1 MKDRILDILRA
12 EDGVV
17 SGARIGSELN
27 TSRVSIWKHI
37 RKLQDLGYVIT
48 ATPKGYRLEEEP
60 DVLFPWA
67 FGRRQGQIH
76 FFEATDS
83 TMSVARD
90 LARNG
95 SSGFTVV
102 IAEKQLK
109 GRGRLDRQWHSSAG
123 GLYFTIILR
132 PQLPPNQVFRV
143 NFAAALALVRA
154 LKQLFDIE
162 AKVKWPNDVLIDTKK
177 VAGML
182 SEFEADSDRLDYVNL
197 GLGINVNNDIRPFNK
212 TAICLKQLLGRPVE
226 RKEVLLA
233 FLTHL
238 EALLDERRLE
248 KIVSLWKQCTVT
260 LGRRVRI
267 VTRQA
272 EFSGRAV
279 DIDPHGALLLALD
292 DGTST
297 AVHYG
302 DCFHEE

>member
-1 MKDRILDILRA
+1 VKDRILDILRF
-12 EDGVV
+12 ETGVV
-17 SGARIGSELN
+17 SGARLGSELN

-37 RKLQDLGYVIT
+37 RQLQDLGYVIT
-48 ATPKGYRLEEEP
+48 ATPKGYRLDEEP
-60 DVLFPWA
+60 DALFPWA
-67 FGRRQGQIH
+67 FGRWQDYIH
-76 FFEATDS
+76 FFEETDS

-95 SSGFTVV
+95 SPEYTVV

-109 GRGRLDRQWHSSAG
+109 GRGRLDRQWHSGAG
-123 GLYFTIILR
+123 GLYFTLILR
-132 PQLPPNQVFRV
+132 PQLPPNQVFRI
-143 NFAAALALVRA
+143 NFAAALALVHS
-154 LKQLFDIE
+154 LKQLFEIE
-162 AKVKWPNDVLIDTKK
+162 AKVKWPNDVLIDNKK

-182 SEFEADSDRLDYVNL
+182 SEFEADSDRLQYVNL

-212 TAICLKQLLGRPVE
+212 SAVSLKQLIGQPVA
-226 RKEVLLA
+226 RKKVLLA
-233 FLTHL
+233 FLTNM

-248 KIVSLWKQCTVT
+248 EIVSLWKQCTAT
-260 LGRRVRI
+260 LGRQVRV

-279 DIDPHGALLLALD
+279 DIDADGALILAQA
-292 DGTST
+292 DGRST